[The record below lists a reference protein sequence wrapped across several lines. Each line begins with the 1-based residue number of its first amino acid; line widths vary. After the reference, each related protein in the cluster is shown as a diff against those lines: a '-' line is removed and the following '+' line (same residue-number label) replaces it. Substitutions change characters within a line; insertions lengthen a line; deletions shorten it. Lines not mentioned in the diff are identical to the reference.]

1 MTRPEPEIRLLTCA
15 DALAYRDIRLEG
27 LRHNPEA
34 FASAFEDEQDRSL
47 DWFKELLTLSQI
59 FGAFLAQRLV
69 GVVGLRSH
77 ADAKLRHKAMIWG
90 MYVRHEARQYGIGG
104 RLMDAAVAHAPSH
117 VEQIQLAVVTENEAA
132 RRLYA
137 KAGFIEYGHQINAL
151 KHDGRYYDDIL
162 MVKFLGSERRTPFD
176 AVAKRSLSPP
186 SFRDAPTGADPE
198 SN

>member
-1 MTRPEPEIRLLTCA
+1 VTRPDPEIRLLTCC
-15 DALAYRDIRLEG
+15 DAPAYRDIRLEG
-27 LRHNPEA
+27 LCQNPEA

-90 MYVRHEARQYGIGG
+90 MYVRHEARQYGIGE
-104 RLMDAAVAHAPSH
+104 RLIDAAVVHASSH
-117 VEQIQLAVVTENEAA
+117 VEQLQLAVVTENEAA

-137 KAGFIEYGHQINAL
+137 KAGFIEYGYQINAL
-151 KHDGRYYDDIL
+151 KHGARYYDDIL
-162 MVKFLGSERRTPFD
+162 MVKFLGQ
-176 AVAKRSLSPP
+176 
-186 SFRDAPTGADPE
+186 
-198 SN
+198 